1 MDEFLSYVKTP
12 PVMDDKIRQ
21 LIEKDRKE
29 LSGNFCRG
37 CGYCMPCPQDI
48 EINNCARMSLLLRRS
63 PSKLQL
69 TADVQAKMKK
79 IEDCVHCGQCA
90 QRCPYGLDT
99 PALLEANY
107 KDYQEVLNGK
117 EI

>member
-1 MDEFLSYVKTP
+1 
-12 PVMDDKIRQ
+12 MDDKIRQ

-79 IEDCVHCGQCA
+79 IEDCIHCGQCA
-90 QRCPYGLDT
+90 QRCPYGLGHSG
-99 PALLEANY
+99 AAG
-107 KDYQEVLNGK
+107 GK
-117 EI
+117 LQRLSGGPERKGDLMWLRL